1 MPAQRRGSA
10 MPKKHHID
18 PAAELEKAFARWDDI
33 YENGCNDPFWPDGTN
48 LELTRNHII
57 YYRALLEETPTL
69 FGFPEIYNREVPPEV
84 PQSYMARPDEI
95 RAAAGASLEAY
106 RADPD
111 YQFIVDHREEIP
123 EKMRGK
129 LSVDVA
135 TRYVAGLELAIAKD
149 NLVDMRRHEC
159 PDNYLDSF
167 GSCAQGMRDFLS
179 DGMEPVDIHADD
191 ETEDEGFEEEPG
203 EDLDEDF
210 GEEPEQEFG
219 GMTMK
224 MQ

>member
-1 MPAQRRGSA
+1 MPRKQQT
-10 MPKKHHID
+10 D
-18 PAAELEKAFARWDDI
+18 PATELEKAFARWDDI
-33 YENGCNDPFWPDGTN
+33 YENGCNDPFWPDGMN
-48 LELTRNHII
+48 LNLVRNHII

-159 PDNYLDSF
+159 PDNYL

-179 DGMEPVDIHADD
+179 DGMDFADTPTPG
-191 ETEDEGFEEEPG
+191 EQEDEDYDEELG
-203 EDLDEDF
+203 EDLGEDF
-210 GEEPEQEFG
+210 AEEPEQGFG
-219 GMTMK
+219 GMSMK
-224 MQ
+224 M